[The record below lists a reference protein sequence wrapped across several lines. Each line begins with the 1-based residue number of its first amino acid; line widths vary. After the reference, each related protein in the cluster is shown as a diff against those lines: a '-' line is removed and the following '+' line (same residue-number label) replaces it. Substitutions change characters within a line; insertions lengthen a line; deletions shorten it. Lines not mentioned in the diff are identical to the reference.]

1 MKEDGL
7 HGRAEAVFVVCPSLR
22 ELDAD
27 DVTALGCEIDFRVS
41 PTVSPGLVKDLRRE
55 IEYQIAPDDGHA
67 SPIIPQPHYASTASS
82 KFSLAKCRTQTMT
95 LVCNTVCNRRMSI
108 SSE

>member
-1 MKEDGL
+1 ML
-7 HGRAEAVFVVCPSLR
+7 FCPSLR

-67 SPIIPQPHYASTASS
+67 SPIIRQPHYASTASS
-82 KFSLAKCRTQTMT
+82 KFSLSGKVSNPDYDLSMQHSM
-95 LVCNTVCNRRMSI
+95 
-108 SSE
+108 